1 MGTNAGERSVIE
13 CLMLDVDGVV
23 VHDSPT
29 GGRSWADDIEQDL
42 GIRLEALRTGF
53 FIPHWDDVVTGR
65 RPLMEALA
73 ACLPELAPDV
83 TPQRFVDYW
92 FSRDSHLDDAVL
104 ADCAALR
111 RDGVRVLLATNQDH
125 LRAAHLMTRV
135 ALADHVDG
143 IVYSAAV
150 GARKPDRAFYDAAA
164 RQAGCPGP
172 ALLLVDDTPANVDG
186 ARKAGWRAAHWVP
199 GASLLDLVRG

>member
-1 MGTNAGERSVIE
+1 MIE

-23 VHDSPT
+23 VHDRPS
-29 GGRSWADDIEQDL
+29 GGRTWAADIEQDL
-42 GIRLEALRTGF
+42 GIRLEALRARF
-53 FIPHWDDVVTGR
+53 FVPHWDDVVTGR

-92 FSRDSHLDDAVL
+92 LSRESHVDAAVL

-111 RDGVRVLLATNQDH
+111 RDGVRVLLATNQEN
-125 LRAAHLMTRV
+125 LRAEHLMTRL

-143 IVYSAAV
+143 MVHSAAV
-150 GARKPDRAFYDAAA
+150 GARKPDRAFFDAAA
-164 RQAGCPGP
+164 LRAGTAPS
-172 ALLLVDDTPANVDG
+172 ALLLVDDTPENVEG
-186 ARKAGWRAAHWVP
+186 ARKAGWRAAHWTP
-199 GASLLDLVRG
+199 GARLIDLVRG